1 MEHFE
6 RDELDD
12 SEEDTV
18 TDYSQMNTA
27 TNDVNNIDSTDFVL
41 RTMPSST
48 LVPTISV
55 TPHSAAGK
63 NYPVLGYYFEIIQLF
78 KIQFVLFIQIYTFL
92 QRKIYNNC
100 MKYTRSYNK
109 CVILP
114 R

>member
-27 TNDVNNIDSTDFVL
+27 TNDVNSIDSTDFVL

-55 TPHSAAGK
+55 TPQSTGK
-63 NYPVLGYYFEIIQLF
+63 NYPVLGIIL
-78 KIQFVLFIQIYTFL
+78 
-92 QRKIYNNC
+92 KIYKLLN
-100 MKYTRSYNK
+100 SFFL
-109 CVILP
+109 I
-114 R
+114 